1 MAGLG
6 HAARRALLITA
17 TVAAVALV
25 VLVWRGRGHDRPAED
40 SPGYHLD
47 PTELAAQDMPPVGPG
62 VRVLCYHYFRADI
75 DPGYLA
81 RVLGAVLLG
90 MPSLGPQEFWTTP
103 IGQFE
108 RHLRYFRDHDIPVL
122 TLDDIAD
129 RQRRGEPL
137 PDPAVVITIDDADR
151 SVHDLAWPLMQ
162 RYGVRGHLFVPTSRV
177 GGPWSGIDVCTWEE
191 LREMADSGTII
202 LGSHTHD
209 LHYKVGT
216 DQGRQPV
223 FWNPDRI
230 DVEAR
235 LDVRLGLRGL
245 EEQVDDDAQ
254 TAPGVVTDPVGADLL
269 LSRQLI
275 EREGR
280 RPCRWLA
287 WPYGFGNEALDRL
300 AAGAGFDGTLSLRP
314 RSMDDNA
321 APWHIGRYTLTAK
334 TTPDEIAALLRPGEE
349 P

>member
-1 MAGLG
+1 MAG
-6 HAARRALLITA
+6 HRHVARRALL
-17 TVAAVALV
+17 TVAVLAVVALG
-25 VLVWRGRGHDRPAED
+25 VLAWRGRAHDRPGED

-47 PTELAAQDMPPVGPG
+47 PTELAAQDTPPVGPG
-62 VRVLCYHYFRADI
+62 VRVLCYHYFRADV

-81 RVLGAVLLG
+81 RVVGAVLLG
-90 MPSLGPQEFWTTP
+90 LPALGPQEFWTTP

-122 TLDDIAD
+122 TLDEIAD

-151 SVHDLAWPLMQ
+151 SVHRLAWPLMQ
-162 RYGVRGHLFVPTSRV
+162 RYGVRGHLFVPTARV

-216 DQGRQPV
+216 ERGRQPV

-230 DVEAR
+230 GVEAR
-235 LDVRLGLRGL
+235 LDVRMSLRGL
-245 EEQVDDDAQ
+245 ENGEGGD
-254 TAPGVVTDPVGADLL
+254 TAAGVVTDPVGADLL
-269 LSRQLI
+269 LSRQLV
-275 EREGR
+275 ERHGG

-287 WPYGFGNEALDRL
+287 WPYGFGNAALDRL

-314 RSMDDNA
+314 RSVDDDA
-321 APWHIGRYTLTAK
+321 APWHLGRYTLTAK
-334 TTPDEIAALLRPGEE
+334 TTPDEIAALLQPAEG